1 MKLSLS
7 WIFDHLAGSWTDY
20 DVAQIVERFNLT
32 TAEIESF
39 EHCVTNVQNF
49 TLGTVTKITDKVT
62 VFCPELNKEFQ
73 LPLRSDAVVGAT
85 FFLFVHN
92 NDFRWAALADWHAAK
107 DGLICAV
114 RATKEELKGGW
125 KDSFE
130 AEDYILTLE
139 NKSITHRPDLWSHR
153 GIAREIGAIFGIKL
167 KKQDALVHGL
177 PVEKHDQFAPATHKR
192 NFSIKIKE
200 PALCK
205 RFAGGL
211 LTDLDYTPS
220 VISIAHRLARVDS
233 KPIDAFVD
241 ATNYVMFDL
250 GQPMHAFDA
259 DKISTRMIEPMFAH
273 EGQTIELLDKQVV
286 QLTSDDFI
294 ISDGQRAL
302 ALAGVMGGSATG
314 VSKETRSLFIEAGC
328 FDAGTVRKAALRIK
342 KRTESS
348 TRFEKSLDG
357 ANTIIA
363 LERFL
368 TLLQKN
374 EIAFTL
380 NGPLVYLGHESAQQ
394 TIVVAHD
401 FIEKKLGIELKPTTV
416 KKTLTSLGFQ
426 LKKSGKNYSIGVPSF
441 RSSKEPLIK
450 EDIVEEIG
458 RFVGYQNI
466 PLTLPALT
474 LQPNSM
480 SDVLFERTIKNYCA
494 YAFRAHEVTN
504 YALYDQEFLRKI
516 NWAPADAVTIQNPVS
531 ENWQMMV
538 TSLVPHLFKNIEQ
551 NKTESQLR
559 FFECNRVWYKMGQ
572 SVVEKK
578 IIAGIAF
585 AHKQTLDFYA
595 MKDELEQLFAISQI
609 EVSWMQSKEFL
620 YPWMHRYQ
628 TALLGH
634 NAGMIGY
641 AGMVDPGFL
650 STIAEGQAF
659 IFELDAEQLLAGS
672 DARVEKFVPL
682 TKYPSTW
689 FDVSMLVPLS
699 ITVDALKKIIMH
711 ADERIFKVDLI
722 DFFQKEEW
730 KDQRSITV
738 RFYARDAEKTLSHE
752 EIDHMYGHVVQGLKQ
767 AGAQIR

>member
-7 WIFDHLAGSWTDY
+7 WIFDHLAGSWSDY
-20 DVAQIVERFNLT
+20 DVAQMVERFNLT

-49 TLGTVTKITDKVT
+49 TLGTVTTITDNVT

-73 LPLRSDAVVGAT
+73 LSSRPDAVMGAT

-107 DGLICAV
+107 EGLIAPV
-114 RATKEELKGGW
+114 RATKKELAGDW
-125 KDSFE
+125 KNKFE

-139 NKSITHRPDLWSHR
+139 NKSITHRSDLWSHR
-153 GIAREIGAIFGIKL
+153 GIAREIGAIFDIKL
-167 KKQDALVHGL
+167 KKQDKFVHEF
-177 PVEKHDQFAPATHKR
+177 PVEKHAQFAPATHKR
-192 NFSIKIKE
+192 DFAINIKA
-200 PALCK
+200 PAICK

-211 LTDLDYTPS
+211 LTAVDYTPS
-220 VISIAHRLARVDS
+220 IISIAHRLARVDS
-233 KPIDAFVD
+233 KPIDAIVD

-259 DKISTRMIEPMFAH
+259 DKISTCMIEPMFAH
-273 EGQTIELLDKQVV
+273 EGQTLELLDKQIV
-286 QLTSDDFI
+286 QLTTDDLI
-294 ISDGQRAL
+294 ISDGKRAL
-302 ALAGVMGGSATG
+302 ALAGVMGGTETG

-328 FDAGTVRKAALRIK
+328 FDAGTVRKAALRVK
-342 KRTESS
+342 KRTEAS

-374 EIAFTL
+374 KIAFTL
-380 NGPLVYLGHESAQQ
+380 NGALVLLGHESEQQ

-426 LKKSGKNYSIGVPSF
+426 LKKSGKNYSIEVPSF

-450 EDIVEEIG
+450 EDIVEEVG

-466 PLTLPALT
+466 PLIMPALT
-474 LQPNSM
+474 LAPSSM
-480 SDVLFERTIKNYCA
+480 SDVLFERIVKNYCA

-538 TSLVPHLFKNIEQ
+538 TSLIPHLFKNIEQ

-559 FFECNRVWYKMGQ
+559 FFECNRVWYKTGQ
-572 SVVEKK
+572 TVTEKK

-585 AHKQTLDFYA
+585 AHKQALDFYA
-595 MKDELEQLFAISQI
+595 MKDELQQLFAFCNI
-609 EVSWMQSKEFL
+609 EVSWMQSQEFL

-628 TALLGH
+628 TALLKDDS
-634 NAGMIGY
+634 GMIGY
-641 AGMVDPGFL
+641 AGMVDPAFL
-650 STIAEGQAF
+650 STIAEGHAF
-659 IFELDAEQLLAGS
+659 IFELDAEQLLAASGEY
-672 DARVEKFVPL
+672 VEKFVSL

-689 FDVSMLVPLS
+689 FDVSMMVPLNV
-699 ITVDALKKIIMH
+699 TVDALKKIIMH
-711 ADERIFKVDLI
+711 ADGRIFKVDLI

-730 KDQRSITV
+730 KDQRSITM
-738 RFYARDAEKTLSHE
+738 RFYARDPEKTLSHE
-752 EIDHMYGHVVQGLKQ
+752 EIDHMYGHVVLGLKQ